1 MTKSTF
7 KIIDSQFEEPVIED
21 CEISNEIL
29 SFWKSEGVI
38 NISINE
44 ETYVLH
50 TLLTLNDGNLLFD
63 SPKYEAFIYND
74 PFYFGEGSWKIHCYF
89 ESYPD
94 IYYTHRELRNVL
106 IDLLPE
112 RLRPLL
118 CEYEKIVQKEEKSY
132 PIPFIE
138 NVSVL
143 NNYRG
148 SYEFSFSIKGED
160 GQYTCSV
167 QYEDSEPNFF
177 LWKDRGIK
185 KNEECVHFH
194 PCTYKL
200 HILEQCFDIIKHFS
214 TYRLAMKFSEHHYF
228 FSFPY
233 FERKDY
239 CIDFSKV
246 DFKFGS
252 QSRLRNVTDLSFEL

>member
-1 MTKSTF
+1 MTNSTF

-21 CEISNEIL
+21 CEFSTEIL

-38 NISINE
+38 NISFNE

-50 TLLTLNDGNLLFD
+50 TLFTLNDGQLLLD
-63 SPKYEAFIYND
+63 LPKYADFIYKD
-74 PFYFGEGSWKIHCYF
+74 SFYFGIGSWMLHCYF
-89 ESYPD
+89 ESISDLP
-94 IYYTHRELRNVL
+94 YTHTELRDIL
-106 IDLLPE
+106 SDLLPD
-112 RLRPLL
+112 RLHPLL
-118 CEYEKIVQKEEKSY
+118 CEYEKIVQKKENSF

-148 SYEFSFSIKGED
+148 SYEFSFSIKGKD
-160 GQYTCSV
+160 GQYTCSI
-167 QYEDSEPNFF
+167 QYDDSRPNFF
-177 LWKDRGIK
+177 LWKDRGIQ
-185 KNEECVHFH
+185 KNEERVRFH

-214 TYRLAMKFSEHHYF
+214 TYRLAMKFAEHHYF
-228 FSFPY
+228 FPFPY

-246 DFKFGS
+246 DFKFGP
-252 QSRLRNVTDLSFEL
+252 